1 MVECEGFPHRAAVG
15 AGDVSRARRSG
26 IESAA
31 PQDVGGRSRHPTATL
46 PLLGLLLAA
55 SGCTAIV
62 DHYSGR
68 TEACAIL
75 AIGQRATATIMRLI
89 DTGTTIN
96 QDPVVEFVL
105 EVHSQE
111 GEVYEARTRALVS
124 RLAVPQ
130 VQPGRT
136 VPVEVGPAD
145 RRRVALDLW
154 DCRNS

>member
-1 MVECEGFPHRAAVG
+1 
-15 AGDVSRARRSG
+15 
-26 IESAA
+26 
-31 PQDVGGRSRHPTATL
+31 
-46 PLLGLLLAA
+46 
-55 SGCTAIV
+55 
-62 DHYSGR
+62 
-68 TEACAIL
+68 
-75 AIGQRATATIMRLI
+75 MRLI

-136 VPVEVGPAD
+136 VPVAVDPAD

>member
-1 MVECEGFPHRAAVG
+1 
-15 AGDVSRARRSG
+15 
-26 IESAA
+26 
-31 PQDVGGRSRHPTATL
+31 
-46 PLLGLLLAA
+46 
-55 SGCTAIV
+55 
-62 DHYSGR
+62 
-68 TEACAIL
+68 
-75 AIGQRATATIMRLI
+75 MRLI

-111 GEVYEARTRALVS
+111 GEVYEAHTRALVS
-124 RLAVPQ
+124 RLDVPQ

>member
-31 PQDVGGRSRHPTATL
+31 P
-46 PLLGLLLAA
+46 
-55 SGCTAIV
+55 IV